1 MTRPKSSRIDDPAR
15 LAAVVATGLLD
26 TDPEPA
32 FDDLASLASA
42 LLHAP
47 FAFLTLMDSRRS
59 YWKSRIGLPL
69 DGPVQNSVDESFCQ
83 YVVASGQPLIEGD
96 TAANPLTADNPSIE
110 AMGVRA
116 WAGFPVMSPDGHP
129 LGSFCVVDT
138 RARQWSDADVDV
150 LRILS
155 AAAGREL
162 ALRAAA
168 RRASAANE
176 QLALLARVSQALTET
191 LDAEIAVGR
200 LARLVIPVLG
210 DWSLVALAEDGD
222 MLRDVGWWHARAEAK
237 PVLDDLANERWVGV
251 RSPGGATFQ
260 AMSSREPR
268 VVYSGALETG
278 LAALR
283 SPRAKNAFRALAP
296 QCYGAWPL
304 VFSDTVHGVL
314 LIARDAGRE
323 PFTRAEI
330 DLANNIA
337 QRAGTVLDNARL
349 YALQQ
354 AMTADLARANERL
367 REAARH
373 DHAVARA
380 LQDAMLTRLP
390 EPDHLHIAAR
400 YRAAESH
407 DQVGGD
413 WYDALLPPDGAT
425 TLMIGDVA
433 GHDIAAAT
441 VMGQLRNLLRGMAWE
456 HDDDPPS
463 ALITRLDRAMRDLGI
478 STMTTLIVA
487 RIEQDDAAKSAGL
500 RRLRWSCA
508 GHPTPVRIDADGVP
522 TLLTSRVDPPLA
534 TLRNVTR
541 RDEAVDLGAG
551 ETLLLYTDGLI
562 ETRNHELDERQAQ
575 LLAVLEGCRELGL
588 EDLLDAVVTGM
599 VGDQP
604 DDDVALLAVRFHPED
619 RPRPAEAGPVRD

>member
-1 MTRPKSSRIDDPAR
+1 MTRSEVPRIDDPAR
-15 LAAVVATGLLD
+15 LAAVAATGLLD

-32 FDDLASLASA
+32 FDDLTSLACK
-42 LLHAP
+42 LLNAP

-59 YWKSRIGLPL
+59 FWKSRIGLQP
-69 DGPVQNSVDESFCQ
+69 DGPVQNAVHESFCQ
-83 YVVASGQPLIEGD
+83 YVVASGEPLIEGD
-96 TAANPLTADNPSIE
+96 TATNPLTAANPSIV

-116 WAGFPVMSPDGHP
+116 WAGFPLISPDGHA

-138 RARQWSDADVDV
+138 RIRQWSDADVEV
-150 LRILS
+150 LRVLS
-155 AAAGREL
+155 GAAAREL
-162 ALRAAA
+162 ALR
-168 RRASAANE
+168 SAAQQAVVANA
-176 QLALLARVSQALTET
+176 QLALVAQVGQALSET
-191 LDAEIAVGR
+191 LDAEVAVGL

-210 DWSLVALAEDGD
+210 DWSLVSLVDD
-222 MLRDVGWWHARAEAK
+222 DNLPHDVGWWHARSEAK
-237 PVLDDLANERWVGV
+237 PVLNDLANERWVGV
-251 RSPGGATFQ
+251 RSAGGASLR
-260 AMSSREPR
+260 AMQSGEPQ
-268 VVYSGALETG
+268 VVYSDALETG
-278 LAALR
+278 LPALR
-283 SPRAKNAFRALAP
+283 SPKAIEAFRTLAP

-304 VFSDTVHGVL
+304 VFSNTVHGVL

-323 PFTRAEI
+323 PFTTAEI
-330 DLANNIA
+330 ELVTNIA

-349 YALQQ
+349 YAVQR
-354 AMTADLARANERL
+354 AMTVDLADANERL
-367 REAARH
+367 RAAAQH
-373 DHAVARA
+373 DRAVARA

-413 WYDALLPPDGAT
+413 WYDALLPPTGAT

-456 HDDDPPS
+456 HKDEPPS
-463 ALITRLDRAMRDLGI
+463 ALIARLDTVMRDLGI

-487 RIEQDDAAKSAGL
+487 RIEQDDAAADAGL

-508 GHPTPVRIDADGVP
+508 GHPTPVRVTADGVP
-522 TLLTSRVDPPLA
+522 TLLVSQVDPPLA
-534 TLRNVTR
+534 TLRDATR
-541 RDEAVDLGAG
+541 HDETADMGPG

-562 ETRNHELDERQAQ
+562 ETRSLNVDHRQAQ
-575 LLAVLEGCRELGL
+575 LLAVLDGCRDLGL
-588 EDLLDAVVTGM
+588 EDLLDAVVAGM

-604 DDDVALLAVRFHPED
+604 DDDVALLAVRFHPQD
-619 RPRPAEAGPVRD
+619 QPRPAEAGPRRD